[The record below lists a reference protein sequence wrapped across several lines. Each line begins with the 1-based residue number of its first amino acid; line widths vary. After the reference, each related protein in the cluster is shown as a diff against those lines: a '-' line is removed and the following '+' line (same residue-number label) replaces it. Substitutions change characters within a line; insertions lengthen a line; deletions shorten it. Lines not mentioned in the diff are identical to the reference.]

1 MTDVTGVMVF
11 EFDVLG
17 PLRMSRDGVPVRL
30 GAAMSRRLLATLLCT
45 PGRPVAVPAL
55 VEALWGDDP
64 PRSAHKTLQIYVLR
78 LRRAM
83 GDRDRVV
90 HGPGGYAAAVSP
102 PEVDALRFR
111 ELTAA
116 GRAAGRNADP
126 AKAGALFRRALGL
139 WRGPAFADAG
149 DGALVADEA
158 RRLEEERLL
167 TCEELAVA
175 DLACGRHAEL
185 VTGLTEMAELH
196 PYRERLHACLMLAL
210 CRAGRQAEALR
221 VYQRVRAMLGE
232 ELGVEPGHTLRRV
245 HEAVLRG
252 DIGADGGDH
261 RDDYRGDRRG
271 DKGGAPGSVTR
282 LLLGPEEQAY
292 GESAALAYA
301 RRTDVADQSGEEDAG
316 PVVAAPCQLPPDIGD
331 LTGRHEPAKSLRL
344 WLTGAGDPPAT
355 PVVALY
361 GRAGAGKTTLAIHVA
376 HSLGERFADGRL
388 HVDLHGTRPRPADP
402 AEALAHLLTALGV
415 AARSVP
421 DGLEER
427 GRLFRAV
434 LADRRVLVVLDDAA
448 SEEQVRPLLPGGP
461 GCAVL
466 VTSRRRPAGLSARAV
481 RVDALDPA
489 SAATLLGRIA
499 GPERIAAEPGV
510 AAEIVR
516 LCGHLPLAVRIA
528 GERLAQ
534 REHWSPEHL
543 ADRLRDE
550 RRRLDELVAGDLSVR
565 ARLDADYRTLDA
577 TTRRALRMIG
587 LLDVP
592 DFAAW
597 VLAAALGVPV
607 REAEAYA
614 DLLVDAQLL
623 SCAGDDADGR
633 FRYRFH
639 DFVRAY
645 ARERAELEET
655 ESERE
660 KAVTRVLGALLA
672 TAGKAERGLPGAP
685 HRAATTGCDARS
697 GPGLDQRDNLR
708 MTTPSTS
715 LTGR

>member
-196 PYRERLHACLMLAL
+196 PFRERLHACLMLAL

-271 DKGGAPGSVTR
+271 DKGGAPGSVAG

-301 RRTDVADQSGEEDAG
+301 RRTDVADQGGEEDAG

-376 HSLGERFADGRL
+376 HSLGETFADGRL

-672 TAGKAERGLPGAP
+672 TAGKAERGLPAAR
-685 HRAATTGCDARS
+685 HRAARTGCGARH
-697 GPGLDQRDNLR
+697 GPG
-708 MTTPSTS
+708 PV
-715 LTGR
+715 

>member
-1 MTDVTGVMVF
+1 DGRNTPEASPIATAEITGVMVF

-17 PLRMSRDGVPVRL
+17 PLRVSRDGVPVRL
-30 GAAMSRRLLATLLCT
+30 GAAMLRRLLATLLCT

-55 VEALWGDDP
+55 VEALWDDDP

-78 LRRAM
+78 LRQAM

-90 HGPGGYAAAVSP
+90 HGPGGYAAAVSAS
-102 PEVDALRFR
+102 ELDALRFR

-116 GRAAGRNADP
+116 GCAARRNGDP

-185 VTGLTEMAELH
+185 VTGLTEMAALH

-210 CRAGRQAEALR
+210 CHAGRQAEALR
-221 VYQRVRAMLGE
+221 VYQRVRTMLGE

-252 DIGADGGDH
+252 DTGDH
-261 RDDYRGDRRG
+261 
-271 DKGGAPGSVTR
+271 GGAPGPVAA
-282 LLLGPEEQAY
+282 LLLGPEEQPY
-292 GESAALAYA
+292 GESAGFPHAG
-301 RRTDVADQSGEEDAG
+301 RTDTADQAGAEDAG
-316 PVVAAPCQLPPDIGD
+316 PVVAAPCHLPPDIGD
-331 LTGRHEPAKSLRL
+331 FTGRHELADSLRRC
-344 WLTGAGDPPAT
+344 LTSAQDPPAT

-361 GRAGAGKTTLAIHVA
+361 GRAGAGKTTLAVHVA
-376 HSLGERFADGRL
+376 HSLGEVFAHGRL
-388 HVDLHGTRPRPADP
+388 YVDLHGTRPRPADP
-402 AEALAHLLTALGV
+402 AEALARLLTALGV
-415 AARSVP
+415 AARALP

-481 RVDALDPA
+481 RVDALGPA
-489 SAATLLGRIA
+489 SAAALLGRIA
-499 GPERIAAEPGV
+499 GPERVAARPAV
-510 AAEIVR
+510 VAEIVR

-543 ADRLRDE
+543 ADRLREE

-565 ARLDADYRTLDA
+565 ARLDADYRVLGA
-577 TTRRALRMIG
+577 AARRALRMLG

-592 DFAAW
+592 EFAAW
-597 VLAAALGVPV
+597 VLAAALDVPV

-655 ESERE
+655 DGERE

-672 TAGKAERGLPGAP
+672 MAGTAERGLPEP
-685 HRAATTGCDARS
+685 AASAVPGGPIS
-697 GPGLDQRDNLR
+697 G
-708 MTTPSTS
+708 
-715 LTGR
+715 TGRG

>member
-1 MTDVTGVMVF
+1 MVF

-17 PLRMSRDGVPVRL
+17 PLRVSRDGVPVRL
-30 GAAMSRRLLATLLCT
+30 GAAMLRRLLATLLCT

-55 VEALWGDDP
+55 VEALWDDDP

-78 LRRAM
+78 LRQAM

-90 HGPGGYAAAVSP
+90 HGPGGYAAAVS
-102 PEVDALRFR
+102 ESELDALRFR

-116 GRAAGRNADP
+116 GRAARRNGDP

-185 VTGLTEMAELH
+185 VTGLTEMAALH

-210 CRAGRQAEALR
+210 CHAGRQAEALR
-221 VYQRVRAMLGE
+221 VYQRVRTMLGE

-252 DIGADGGDH
+252 DTGDDGRDRRSHHCGDH
-261 RDDYRGDRRG
+261 
-271 DKGGAPGSVTR
+271 GGAPGSVAA
-282 LLLGPEEQAY
+282 LLLGPEEEPY
-292 GESAALAYA
+292 GESAGFPYA
-301 RRTDVADQSGEEDAG
+301 RRTDTADQAGAEDAG
-316 PVVAAPCQLPPDIGD
+316 PVVAAPCHLPPDIGD
-331 LTGRHEPAKSLRL
+331 FTGRHELADSLRQC
-344 WLTGAGDPPAT
+344 LTGAQDPPAT

-361 GRAGAGKTTLAIHVA
+361 GRAGAGKTTLAVHVA
-376 HSLGERFADGRL
+376 HSLGEVFAHGRL
-388 HVDLHGTRPRPADP
+388 YVDLHGTRPRPADP
-402 AEALAHLLTALGV
+402 ADALARLLTALGV
-415 AARSVP
+415 AARALP

-481 RVDALDPA
+481 RVDALGPA
-489 SAATLLGRIA
+489 SAAALLGRIA
-499 GPERIAAEPGV
+499 GPERVAARPAV
-510 AAEIVR
+510 VAEIVR

-534 REHWSPEHL
+534 REHWTPEHL

-565 ARLDADYRTLDA
+565 ARLDADYRVLGA
-577 TTRRALRMIG
+577 PARRALRMLG

-592 DFAAW
+592 EFAAW
-597 VLAAALGVPV
+597 VLAAALDVPV

-623 SCAGDDADGR
+623 SCAADDAGGR

-655 ESERE
+655 GGERE
-660 KAVTRVLGALLA
+660 EVIARVLGALLA
-672 TAGKAERGLPGAP
+672 VAEAAERGLPQHVASAVPGGP
-685 HRAATTGCDARS
+685 ISGTGC
-697 GPGLDQRDNLR
+697 G
-708 MTTPSTS
+708 
-715 LTGR
+715 

>member
-1 MTDVTGVMVF
+1 MVF

-17 PLRMSRDGVPVRL
+17 PLRVSRDGVPVRL
-30 GAAMSRRLLATLLCT
+30 GAAMLRRLLATLLCT

-55 VEALWGDDP
+55 VEALWDDDP

-78 LRRAM
+78 LRQAM

-90 HGPGGYAAAVSP
+90 HGPGGYAAAVS
-102 PEVDALRFR
+102 ESELDALRFR

-116 GRAAGRNADP
+116 GRAARRNGDP

-185 VTGLTEMAELH
+185 VTGLTEMAALH

-210 CRAGRQAEALR
+210 CQAGRQAEALR
-221 VYQRVRAMLGE
+221 VYQRVRTMLGE

-252 DIGADGGDH
+252 DTGDDSHDRRNYHCGDH
-261 RDDYRGDRRG
+261 
-271 DKGGAPGSVTR
+271 GGAPGSVAA
-282 LLLGPEEQAY
+282 LLLGPEEEPY
-292 GESAALAYA
+292 GESAGFPYAL
-301 RRTDVADQSGEEDAG
+301 RTDTADQAGAEDAG
-316 PVVAAPCQLPPDIGD
+316 PVVAAPCHLPPDIGD
-331 LTGRHEPAKSLRL
+331 FTGRHELTDSLRQC
-344 WLTGAGDPPAT
+344 LTGAQDPPAT

-361 GRAGAGKTTLAIHVA
+361 GRAGAGKTTLAVHVA
-376 HSLGERFADGRL
+376 HSLGEVFAHGRL
-388 HVDLHGTRPRPADP
+388 YVDLHGTRPRPADP
-402 AEALAHLLTALGV
+402 ADALARLLTALGV
-415 AARSVP
+415 AARALP

-481 RVDALDPA
+481 RVDALGPA
-489 SAATLLGRIA
+489 SAAALLGRIA
-499 GPERIAAEPGV
+499 GPERVAARPAV
-510 AAEIVR
+510 VAEIVR

-543 ADRLRDE
+543 ADRLREE

-565 ARLDADYRTLDA
+565 ARLDADYRVLGTPA
-577 TTRRALRMIG
+577 RRALRMLG

-592 DFAAW
+592 EFAAW
-597 VLAAALGVPV
+597 VLAAALDVPV

-623 SCAGDDADGR
+623 SCAADDAGGR

-655 ESERE
+655 GGERE
-660 KAVTRVLGALLA
+660 EVVARVLGALLTVA
-672 TAGKAERGLPGAP
+672 EEAERGLPEHVASAVPGGP
-685 HRAATTGCDARS
+685 ISGTGC
-697 GPGLDQRDNLR
+697 G
-708 MTTPSTS
+708 
-715 LTGR
+715 

>member
-1 MTDVTGVMVF
+1 MVF

-17 PLRMSRDGVPVRL
+17 PLRVSRDGVPVRL
-30 GAAMSRRLLATLLCT
+30 GAAMLRRLLATLLCT

-55 VEALWGDDP
+55 VEALWDDDP

-78 LRRAM
+78 LRQAM

-90 HGPGGYAAAVSP
+90 HGPGGYAAAVS
-102 PEVDALRFR
+102 ESELDALRFR

-116 GRAAGRNADP
+116 GRAARRNGDP

-185 VTGLTEMAELH
+185 VTGLTEMAALH

-210 CRAGRQAEALR
+210 CHAGRQAEALR
-221 VYQRVRAMLGE
+221 VYQRVRTMLGE

-252 DIGADGGDH
+252 DTGDDGRDHRSHHCGDH
-261 RDDYRGDRRG
+261 D
-271 DKGGAPGSVTR
+271 GAPGSVAA
-282 LLLGPEEQAY
+282 LLLGPEEEPY
-292 GESAALAYA
+292 GESAGFPYAL
-301 RRTDVADQSGEEDAG
+301 RTDTADQAGAEDAG

-331 LTGRHEPAKSLRL
+331 FTGRHELADSLRVC
-344 WLTGAGDPPAT
+344 LTGAQDPPVT

-361 GRAGAGKTTLAIHVA
+361 GRAGAGKTTLAVHVA
-376 HSLGERFADGRL
+376 HSLGEVFAHGRL
-388 HVDLHGTRPRPADP
+388 YVDLHGTRPRPADP
-402 AEALAHLLTALGV
+402 ADALARLLTALGV
-415 AARSVP
+415 AARALP
-421 DGLEER
+421 DGVEER

-481 RVDALDPA
+481 RVDALGPA
-489 SAATLLGRIA
+489 SAAALLGRIA
-499 GPERIAAEPGV
+499 GPERVAARPGV
-510 AAEIVR
+510 VAEIVR

-534 REHWSPEHL
+534 REHWTPEHL

-565 ARLDADYRTLDA
+565 ARLDADYRVLA
-577 TTRRALRMIG
+577 APARRALRMLG

-592 DFAAW
+592 EFAAW
-597 VLAAALGVPV
+597 VLAAALDVPV

-623 SCAGDDADGR
+623 SCAADDAGGR

-655 ESERE
+655 GGERE
-660 KAVTRVLGALLA
+660 EVIARVLGALLA
-672 TAGKAERGLPGAP
+672 VAEAAERGLPEHVASAVPGGP
-685 HRAATTGCDARS
+685 ISGTGC
-697 GPGLDQRDNLR
+697 G
-708 MTTPSTS
+708 
-715 LTGR
+715 